1 MKTYIQVK
9 DGTYTLVDNGT
20 ETKLEVIQP
29 KGWDPTLELPE
40 NSTGRK
46 LVNVPNLLKKLDSE
60 GRFELKAKT
69 PRTPSDKPAA
79 PKAPTKKWYE
89 WLNADDQA
97 ILHEL
102 EARAE
107 ANKQAA
113 IEAEKAIKNS
123 PLEKARRAAEAA
135 EARAAKLRAEYEAA
149 QTKAIDESDDLG
161 ELDDETAE

>member
-20 ETKLEVIQP
+20 MTELKIVQP

-46 LVNVPNLLKKLDSE
+46 LVNVPNLEKHLDSE
-60 GRFELKAKT
+60 GRFELKAKA
-69 PRTPSDKPAA
+69 PRIASTEPKA
-79 PKAPTKKWYE
+79 PKSPTKKWYE
-89 WLNADDQA
+89 WLSEEDQA

-102 EARAE
+102 EAKAE
-107 ANKQAA
+107 AAKQAH

-149 QTKAIDESDDLG
+149 QTKTINESEDLG
-161 ELDDETAE
+161 DLDSEEA